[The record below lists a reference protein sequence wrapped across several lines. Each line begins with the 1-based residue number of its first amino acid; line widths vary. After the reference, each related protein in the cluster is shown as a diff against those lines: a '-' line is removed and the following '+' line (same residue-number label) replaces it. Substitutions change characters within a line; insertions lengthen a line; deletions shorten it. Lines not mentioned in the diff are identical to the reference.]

1 MAKRMG
7 AKTVKVKASHV
18 SRISHP
24 DEITW
29 AKPGSRAAGLA
40 PIRLCQQAA
49 SRRRARIHSGE

>member
-29 AKPGSRAAGLA
+29 AKPGSRAAA
-40 PIRLCQQAA
+40 
-49 SRRRARIHSGE
+49 